1 MKKNIMVVDDDA
13 EVAMIIEEILKTH
26 NYRVVIAGDGLRAI
40 ERSHQEKLDL
50 ILMDVLL
57 PYFSGFWFCNAF
69 KHRPETSHIPI
80 VVVSSLSSP
89 EDIQKAYQV
98 GASGYLKKPFDSD
111 QLLEVVSKTMQLG

>member
-1 MKKNIMVVDDDA
+1 MVVDDDA

-26 NYRVVIAGDGLRAI
+26 NYRVVVASDGLHAI
-40 ERSHQEKLDL
+40 ERSNQEKLDL

-57 PYFSGFWFCNAF
+57 PFFSGFWFCDAF

-89 EDIQKAYQV
+89 EDIKKAYQV
-98 GASGYLKKPFDSD
+98 GASGYLKKPFNSD
-111 QLLEVVSKTMQLG
+111 QLLEVVSKTISIG